1 MNVLTKSAEFVQRAR
16 LVEANASLLPL
27 VGCNLEVD
35 ACGGYARVRLRQRFE
50 NPHAEALTVLYKL
63 PLPAD
68 AAVSDFS
75 FRIGERLVRGKVKGR
90 AEARREYE
98 HALVEG
104 RSAALLEQERSNLFS
119 QEIAN
124 IPPRSTVEIEL
135 DIGQPL
141 AWLTEGFW
149 EWRFPLT
156 TAPRYLGGRLSAEQ
170 EGRLAFAIAQTD
182 IGVRASLALN
192 VRDLATQARSPES
205 PSHPLSCTRTSFGHS
220 VELGA
225 GNAAQLDRDIVV
237 RWCAAAS
244 EPGLSL
250 DVARPSGAIGES
262 LFGLLTLVP
271 PSPDQRPT
279 PLPRDLTL
287 LLDTSGSMSGEPLDQ
302 LKRIACALVDSLAD
316 TDLLEMVEFSS
327 RPSSFR
333 QLPEPAS
340 PRLKAEA
347 IAWIQRLQAN
357 GGTEMVSGVEHA
369 MKELR
374 PGSQRQIIL
383 ITDGLVGFEED
394 IVQAVLARLPLTAR
408 LHCVGVGSA
417 VNRSLVAPIARAGRG
432 VEAIVGLGEDG
443 ARAAARVLSHTVR
456 PMLVD
461 VVLEG
466 DALRRV
472 APSRL
477 PDVYAGCPLRAA
489 LELAPEGGRIR
500 LRARMNGAA
509 FIRDIEVAPVEQGR
523 GSGAIAKLFARE
535 LVEDLEMQL
544 SSGGHRK
551 TVEGEIERAGIAFQ
565 IATRLSSWIAVTE
578 ERSVDPR
585 DPSRRVEQPNAL
597 AYGLSAE
604 GLGLR
609 AATHT
614 GTIEVA
620 AEADGFEDDQNV
632 SYAAQ
637 ARLNMPITHAMQPQ
651 SMASFASMAPPS
663 QAPSAY
669 GAAPPPPGF
678 PSDAP
683 APAPAP
689 PAPSR
694 PVPQAPS
701 APSRAMPQGPPAGRA
716 YRSPADAPPP
726 PPPLPARKQVARD
739 EEKAKKAERP
749 TAQVVQPAALIT
761 NGRLVFISGN
771 ALTVEFALDLSQAGT
786 ALSYQEV
793 RAILYLRSGVELELR
808 LWPEHSAREGALAVN
823 LQYRLTFVADRQL
836 SAQDLLGIRV
846 AFANILVEIR

>member
-1 MNVLTKSAEFVQRAR
+1 MNVLTKSAEFVQRTR
-16 LVEANASLLPL
+16 LVDVSASLLPL
-27 VGCNLEVD
+27 VGCSLEVD

-75 FRIGERLVRGKVKGR
+75 FRVGERLVCGKVKGR
-90 AEARREYE
+90 AEARRDYE

-124 IPPRSTVEIEL
+124 IPPQTTVEVTL
-135 DIGQPL
+135 DLDQPL
-141 AWLTEGFW
+141 AWLNEGFW

-156 TAPRYLGGRLSAEQ
+156 TAPRYLGSRLSAEQ
-170 EGRLAFAIAQTD
+170 EGRLALAIAQSD
-182 IGVRASLALN
+182 LGVRASLALN

-205 PSHPLSCTRTSFGHS
+205 PSHPLSCARVAHGYS

-225 GNAAQLDRDIVV
+225 GNNAQLDRDIVV
-237 RWCAAAS
+237 RWCAATS
-244 EPGLSL
+244 EPGLAL
-250 DVARPSGAIGES
+250 DVARPSGAAGES

-271 PSPDQRPT
+271 PSPEQKQLS
-279 PLPRDLTL
+279 LPRDLTL
-287 LLDTSGSMSGEPLDQ
+287 LLDTSGSMSGEPLSQ

-316 TDLLEMVEFSS
+316 TDLLEMIEFSS
-327 RPSSFR
+327 QPSSFR

-340 PRLKAEA
+340 PRVKSEA
-347 IAWIQRLQAN
+347 LAWIQRLQAN

-443 ARAAARVLSHTVR
+443 AQAAARVLSHTVR
-456 PMLVD
+456 PMLVN

-466 DALRRV
+466 AALRRV

-489 LELAPEGGRIR
+489 LELAPEGGRLR

-509 FIRDIEVAPVEQGR
+509 FIREIEVAPLEQGR

-551 TVEGEIERAGIAFQ
+551 TIEGEIERLGISFQ

-578 ERSVDPR
+578 ERLVDPR
-585 DPSRRVEQPNAL
+585 DPSRRVVQPNAL
-597 AYGLSAE
+597 AHGLSAE

-609 AATHT
+609 AAHT
-614 GTIEVA
+614 GTFEVA
-620 AEADGFEDDQNV
+620 AEADAFEDEANLE
-632 SYAAQ
+632 YAR
-637 ARLNMPITHAMQPQ
+637 RLKMPVTHAMQPPFSQ
-651 SMASFASMAPPS
+651 SFAPMPPASAPP
-663 QAPSAY
+663 
-669 GAAPPPPGF
+669 GFGAPPPPSPPGF
-678 PSDAP
+678 APPPQARSAPPVPAAPSFSRSPMAP
-683 APAPAP
+683 PAP
-689 PAPSR
+689 PA
-694 PVPQAPS
+694 
-701 APSRAMPQGPPAGRA
+701 
-716 YRSPADAPPP
+716 
-726 PPPLPARKQVARD
+726 RKQLARD
-739 EEKAKKAERP
+739 EEKAKKAESPTGRP
-749 TAQVVQPAALIT
+749 AKPAAPMT
-761 NGRLVFISGN
+761 QGRLVFLSGN

-786 ALSYQEV
+786 SLVHKDV
-793 RAILYLRSGVELELR
+793 RAILYLRDGTQLELR

-836 SAQDLLGIRV
+836 SAQALLGIRV